1 MALPTC
7 GAGAFGAC
15 LRLRLHLR
23 LRLTERG
30 RIWIVHYR
38 QLAQV
43 AIGIHLLLIWILLLV
58 GIGGGMVFFFHRP
71 GSYSAINCW

>member
-7 GAGAFGAC
+7 GAGAFGA
-15 LRLRLHLR
+15 RLHLRLR

-30 RIWIVHYR
+30 RIWIVHYC

-43 AIGIHLLLIWILLLV
+43 AIGIYSFIIDMDIAFWQVLV
-58 GIGGGMVFFFHRP
+58 GHGLLFSSSGKFFR
-71 GSYSAINCW
+71 NCW